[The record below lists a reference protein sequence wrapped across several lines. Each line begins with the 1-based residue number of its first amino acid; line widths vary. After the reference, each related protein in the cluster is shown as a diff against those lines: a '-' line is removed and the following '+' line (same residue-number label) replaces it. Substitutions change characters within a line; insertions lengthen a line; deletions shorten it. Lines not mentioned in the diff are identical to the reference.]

1 MQALSSN
8 RIRTLWL
15 KFWESKDHDIFE
27 SASLVPKNDPTLLWI
42 NSGVAAIKPFLDGS
56 QVPENPRI
64 ANAQKCI
71 RTNDIENVGHTAR
84 HQTLFEMLGN
94 WSIGDYFKEEML
106 PWAWEFLTGEEWL
119 NLDSE
124 RLYMTYY
131 PDDETTHQIWQKVTE
146 LSEDHFVPLE
156 DNIWDLGAGP
166 SGPDTEIFF
175 DRGEKF
181 QDLPNDDPE
190 MFPGGENARYL
201 EIWNIVF
208 SQWNH
213 MPDDTYVDLKHKNID
228 TGMGLERIASVMQ
241 ETETNFETDLF
252 MPIIKE
258 IEKLADGM
266 SYGDDAKTNVSF
278 KVIADHTRAV
288 IFAIGD
294 HALPS
299 NEGAGYVLR
308 RLIRRA
314 VMHGRKLGIE
324 GAFLG
329 KLLPIITDIMGD
341 FYPEIRDNKALILE
355 VLKDEEERFH
365 STISEGEKILREKM
379 AALKATNETVLD
391 GASAFQL
398 FDTYGFPLELTEELL
413 EDDGFTVDH
422 EGFNASMDEQRQ
434 RARNAREK
442 VGGLAVQSTVLGD
455 IHVQSIFTGYTEDS
469 ADAEIVALIHN
480 DEMVEA
486 VPAGEKAYFIADRT
500 PFYGER
506 GGQVGDTGDVYTM
519 DGELIGHVIDVQ
531 HAPNDQNL
539 HTIETVRPL
548 AMHDAVKLVIDRK
561 RRQFIRKNHTAT
573 HLLHQAL
580 KDVLGDEVNQAG
592 SLLDENYLRFDFT
605 YFGQISS
612 EAVAQI
618 EAIVNDKIYEQIP
631 VVTEL
636 TTIEEAKDKGAMALF
651 GDKYDKLGDK
661 LRMVSVSD
669 WSVELCGGTHVQNT
683 AEIGQF
689 IITQISSVGSGVKRI
704 EALTSKGAQD
714 YLKAHD
720 KLLHEVADAMKAT
733 SVDNILGRLSS
744 QNEEIRQLR
753 SEIESLHQKM
763 NQDSAT
769 ELFDHVQTAGDWTF
783 IAEQL
788 DNRTMDD
795 LRKVSDEW
803 KQKSPSD
810 VLVLATGS
818 GDKANLLV
826 ALSDKAVAAGMKAG
840 DLIKS
845 LAKEINGGGGGRPNL
860 AQAGGKNPAGIAK
873 ALEMVS
879 VVLQEN

>member
-15 KFWESKDHDIFE
+15 KFWESKDHDIFK

-42 NSGVAAIKPFLDGS
+42 NSGVAAIKPYLDGS
-56 QVPENPRI
+56 KVPDNPRI

-106 PWAWEFLTGEEWL
+106 PWAWEFLTGDEWL
-119 NLDSE
+119 AIDGE

-131 PDDETTHQIWQKVTE
+131 PDDEETHQLWVKVTG
-146 LSEDHFVPLE
+146 LSEDHFIPLE
-156 DNIWDLGAGP
+156 DNVWDLGAGP

-181 QDLPNDDPE
+181 QDLPDDDPE
-190 MFPGGENARYL
+190 MFPGGENSRYL

-252 MPIIKE
+252 MPIIKK
-258 IEKLADGM
+258 IEQLSDHVA
-266 SYGDDAKTNVSF
+266 YGDSDKTDVSF

-314 VMHGRKLGIE
+314 IIHGTKLGIKNT
-324 GAFLG
+324 FLG
-329 KLLPIITDIMGD
+329 ELLPIVSDIMGD
-341 FYPEIRDNKALILE
+341 FYPEIRENQALILE

-365 STISEGEKILREKM
+365 STIADGEKILRTKIND
-379 AALKATNETVLD
+379 LKASGAKVLD

-413 EDDGFTVDH
+413 SDEGFTVDRD
-422 EGFNASMDEQRQ
+422 GFNSSMEQQ
-434 RARNAREK
+434 KSRAREAREK
-442 VGGLAVQSTVLGD
+442 IGGLSVQSTVLGD
-455 IHVQSIFTGYTEDS
+455 IHVPSVFTGYTEYT
-469 ADAEIVALIHN
+469 ADAEIVALLH
-480 DEMVEA
+480 DDALVDH

-519 DGELIGHVIDVQ
+519 DGELIGHVYDVQ

-539 HTIETVRPL
+539 HYIETVRPL
-548 AMHDAVKLVIDRK
+548 ALHDSVKLVIDRV

-580 KDVLGDEVNQAG
+580 KDVLGDDVNQAG

-605 YFGQISS
+605 YFGQISP
-612 EAVAQI
+612 EEIAQI
-618 EAIVNDKIYEQIP
+618 EAIVNEKIYAEIP
-631 VVTEL
+631 VTTEL
-636 TTIEEAKDKGAMALF
+636 TTMESAKEKGAMALF
-651 GDKYDKLGDK
+651 SDKYEKLGDK
-661 LRMVSVSD
+661 LRMVSVGG
-669 WSVELCGGTHVQNT
+669 WSIELCGGTHVQNT

-689 IITQISSVGSGVKRI
+689 VITQTTSVGSGIRRI
-704 EALTSKGAQD
+704 EALTSKGAYD
-714 YLKAHD
+714 YMKAHD
-720 KLLHEVADAMKAT
+720 QLLHQVAAT
-733 SVDNILGRLSS
+733 VKSATVDGILSRVNA
-744 QNEEIRQLR
+744 QNEEIHQLR
-753 SEIESLHQKM
+753 TELDALHQKM
-763 NQDSAT
+763 NQASAN
-769 ELFDHVQTAGDWTF
+769 ELFDHVKKSGDWSY
-783 IAEQL
+783 IAENL
-788 DNRTMDD
+788 DNRSMDD

-803 KQKSPSD
+803 KQQLPSD
-810 VLVLATGS
+810 VLVLATGNS
-818 GDKANLLV
+818 DKANLLV
-826 ALSDKAVAAGMKAG
+826 ALSDKATAAGLKAG
-840 DLIKS
+840 EIIKP

-860 AQAGGKNPAGIAK
+860 AQAGGKNPAGITK

-879 VVLQEN
+879 IVLQDN